1 MNSKKMIDK
10 NFAKT
15 AIRKKMRAERRG
27 LSVKDQKTASF
38 NLAKNLDAFLKFKK
52 WSKFGIYLARDGEI
66 SLNFWLKNLK
76 HTKSVY
82 LPIVHKY
89 NNGKLSFAKYNETT
103 KLMPNK
109 FKILQPDL
117 KLGLNF
123 NWLKLDAMFL
133 PLVAFDKN
141 SNRLG
146 MGGGFYDKTLARLNS
161 PTFNRPHLIGIAHS
175 LQEVEQLNVEKWD
188 FRLDTIITD
197 SSIFYRK

>member
-1 MNSKKMIDK
+1 MIDK
-10 NFAKT
+10 NLEKK
-15 AIRKKMRAERRG
+15 AIRKKMRSERRG
-27 LSVKDQKTASF
+27 LSVKNQKIASF
-38 NLAKNLDAFLKFKK
+38 NLAKNLDTFLKFKK
-52 WSKFGIYLARDGEI
+52 WSKFGIYLASDGEI

-76 HTKSVY
+76 HRKSVY

-89 NNGKLSFAKYNETT
+89 NNGKLSFAKYDKTT

-109 FKILQPDL
+109 FNILQPDL
-117 KLGLNF
+117 KTGLSF
-123 NWLKLDAMFL
+123 NWLKLDAILL

-175 LQEVEQLNVEKWD
+175 LQEVEQLNTEKWD
-188 FRLDTIITD
+188 FRLDAIITD
-197 SSIFYRK
+197 ISIFYAK